1 MIKLSLNVEVSLSKI
16 FLGLAGVSVAVGA
29 FHYFSKK
36 KNKQACLKN
45 DKTAFNLEETRKYV
59 AKKPINTVKCVNK
72 DTKNKN
78 SKKSQEVLRV
88 NKDKNCCKYDLK
100 SASNDI
106 CSTIDDY
113 QNKSN
118 CGNNKSGY
126 AFPTTSDRTTLGNN
140 DEIFLVGTAEE
151 LINDKNS
158 SEAALLDK
166 KSQKAESENFEAQ
179 FLGHIPT
186 QVDSKSSKNGEEVK
200 SEKSPKKTNPVPC
213 RKKDLN
219 GVQTS
224 IKDIKALSANKVFA
238 NDENEVKEH
247 LKKHDKIENNKPVDF
262 LSNKMIASISS
273 CSDSSQYIKGL
284 KKDIQKVYNQFKED
298 QKVNRPGVP
307 YKNIYDT
314 AKKRLKVI
322 DEKGTSNIIKE
333 MYKMEKVNWKNIVH
347 CLGINGFSNS
357 KDNCEQ
363 PFYKENFEMIGSLF
377 ASVIVA
383 ADTFQI
389 LFAQLSGLL
398 KCQKNIKQNDM
409 SIIKTK
415 INKDFKILQK
425 CFDKV
430 CNILSKLEYANP
442 YDSYLLKFI
451 SKNQKKVMN

>member
-1 MIKLSLNVEVSLSKI
+1 
-16 FLGLAGVSVAVGA
+16 
-29 FHYFSKK
+29 
-36 KNKQACLKN
+36 
-45 DKTAFNLEETRKYV
+45 
-59 AKKPINTVKCVNK
+59 
-72 DTKNKN
+72 
-78 SKKSQEVLRV
+78 
-88 NKDKNCCKYDLK
+88 
-100 SASNDI
+100 
-106 CSTIDDY
+106 
-113 QNKSN
+113 
-118 CGNNKSGY
+118 
-126 AFPTTSDRTTLGNN
+126 
-140 DEIFLVGTAEE
+140 
-151 LINDKNS
+151 
-158 SEAALLDK
+158 
-166 KSQKAESENFEAQ
+166 
-179 FLGHIPT
+179 
-186 QVDSKSSKNGEEVK
+186 
-200 SEKSPKKTNPVPC
+200 
-213 RKKDLN
+213 
-219 GVQTS
+219 
-224 IKDIKALSANKVFA
+224 
-238 NDENEVKEH
+238 
-247 LKKHDKIENNKPVDF
+247 
-262 LSNKMIASISS
+262 MIASISS

-425 CFDKV
+425 CSNKV

-451 SKNQKKVMN
+451 SKNQKKVMNVQNLL